1 MAQGIEIFT
10 AGGVLLLSS
19 AKQVALYTGSAYVEA
34 GSNANLTLPA
44 LGGSVG
50 ASVWPD
56 NGHIVSSIIAP
67 DENGNPYMIT
77 VLGPWKHATSI
88 NGNVLSM
95 TYPSMR
101 AEYVPTGYVF
111 NYAATQMETFSGAN
125 VDYWGN

>member
-1 MAQGIEIFT
+1 MAQGIEIFS

-19 AKQVALYTGSAYVEA
+19 DKQVALSTGSAYVA
-34 GSNANLTLPA
+34 SGSNASLTLPA

-67 DENGNPYMIT
+67 DPNGNPYSVTI
-77 VLGPWKHATSI
+77 LGPWKHATSI
-88 NGNVLSM
+88 DGGVLSM
-95 TYPSMR
+95 TYPNMR

-111 NYAATQMETFSGAN
+111 NYAASQMGSFSGAN
-125 VDYWGN
+125 VDFWGN